1 MLPTVPEPALDKM
14 FGPLP
19 ESSIASREEALTNL
33 WCKIVDLRTSLH
45 IRHPLEPPRRRVY
58 GIKKRAGPIK
68 DFGAKW
74 HAWKAYCRLYDVMV
88 NLTTEFF
95 PFVRSPREAEY
106 IRRHMNLYFVVGY
119 PYTTYG
125 GYLRQQKYKKALEE
139 LREKMI
145 EMYKERE
152 EEEKATWARIN
163 ATLEKYEQRKK

>member
-1 MLPTVPEPALDKM
+1 
-14 FGPLP
+14 
-19 ESSIASREEALTNL
+19 
-33 WCKIVDLRTSLH
+33 
-45 IRHPLEPPRRRVY
+45 
-58 GIKKRAGPIK
+58 
-68 DFGAKW
+68 
-74 HAWKAYCRLYDVMV
+74 MV